1 MMRLVLA
8 CMAGQTPL
16 RPTSPV
22 HWPPSFGPCS
32 KIVGSNPCESSQRA
46 AISPPGPAP
55 ITATVLVIG
64 ELSHGWDPGAISLT
78 VRRRSGD
85 RTRRRRLRSRRGP
98 QEPGRQDRQT
108 HAAEVDRCKPL
119 INHGET
125 TADLV
130 WTIDKESIMGFTEP
144 NFPRVEPEAFLKAP
158 FLERVKTLT
167 LNWVENGYGV
177 PRMVHAI
184 YIVKLVFF
192 YALGGIVVATLT
204 SGLPAFWHVSEWWNQ
219 PIVYQKAILWTVLLE
234 TIGVAGS
241 WGPLAGKTK
250 PMLGGILYWA
260 RPGTIRLRPWRR
272 VPFTAGNRRTWF
284 DVALYLA
291 LIVSVIV
298 ALVLPGV
305 RSDSMSAAL
314 PENTSGLVNPT
325 LLIAPMVLLVM
336 IGLRDKTI
344 FLAARGEQYLPAL
357 FFFTVLP
364 FVDMIIALKLLIVVV
379 WVAAGVSKFGQHFTN
394 VIPPMVSNS
403 PTLPLKWL
411 KRAHYRNFPN
421 DLRPSHLAS
430 FMAHGPGTVVEILA
444 PLALLLSPWP
454 WLTFIAV
461 GIMVA
466 FHLFIISTFPLAV
479 PLEWNVLF
487 AYGAIFLFLGFP
499 NWDGYGIADMSS
511 PLLTVVILAGL
522 LFFPV
527 LGNLRPDLVSFLPA
541 MRQYAG
547 NWASAVWAF
556 APGAEEK
563 LNNVTR
569 SSPNQIDQLVAFGY
583 EPQWAEI
590 FNQQT
595 VGWRSM
601 HSQGRGLFSVLV
613 KNLPDIDTR
622 TVREAELV
630 CNSLIGFN
638 FGDGHLHNEDMIAAV
653 QDEAQFAP
661 GEPGVGW
668 VEPQAIGSKVQHS
681 KVIDAALGVTERGTW
696 KVTDA
701 VAEQPWLPN
710 GPIPLQVTW
719 TRRATG

>member
-1 MMRLVLA
+1 
-8 CMAGQTPL
+8 
-16 RPTSPV
+16 
-22 HWPPSFGPCS
+22 
-32 KIVGSNPCESSQRA
+32 
-46 AISPPGPAP
+46 
-55 ITATVLVIG
+55 
-64 ELSHGWDPGAISLT
+64 
-78 VRRRSGD
+78 
-85 RTRRRRLRSRRGP
+85 
-98 QEPGRQDRQT
+98 
-108 HAAEVDRCKPL
+108 
-119 INHGET
+119 
-125 TADLV
+125 
-130 WTIDKESIMGFTEP
+130 MGFTEP

-192 YALGGIVVATLT
+192 YTLGGIVVATLT

-219 PIVYQKAILWTVLLE
+219 PIVYEKAILWTILLE

-241 WGPLAGKTK
+241 WGPLAGKIK
-250 PMLGGILYWA
+250 PMTGGFRWWA
-260 RPGTIRLRPWRR
+260 GPGTIRLRPWKW
-272 VPFTAGNRRTWF
+272 VPFTEGDRRTWF
-284 DVALYLA
+284 DIVVYVAL
-291 LIVSVIV
+291 IISVAV
-298 ALVLPGV
+298 PLVLPGV
-305 RSDSMSAAL
+305 HRDSLSAVF
-314 PENTSGLVNPT
+314 PSNTSGLVHPG
-325 LLIAPMVLLVM
+325 LLIAPMVLLVL

-344 FLAARGEQYLPAL
+344 FLAAAGEKYLPAL

-379 WVAAGVSKFGQHFTN
+379 WVAAGVSKFGLHFTN
-394 VIPPMVSNS
+394 VISPMVSNS

-444 PLALLLSPWP
+444 PLTLLLSPWP

-511 PLLTVVILAGL
+511 PLLSVVILAGL

-563 LNNVTR
+563 LNRVTR
-569 SSPNQIDQLVAFGY
+569 SARNQVDQLVNFGY
-583 EPQWAEI
+583 EPLWSEI
-590 FNQQT
+590 LTQHIIA
-595 VGWRSM
+595 WRAM
-601 HSQGRGLFSVLV
+601 HSQGRGLYSVLL
-613 KNLPDIDTR
+613 KNLPDIDSR
-622 TVREAELV
+622 TVREGEMV

-638 FGDGHLHNEDMIAAV
+638 FGDGHLHNEDLIQAV
-653 QDEAQFAP
+653 QDEAKFEP
-661 GEPGVGW
+661 GELIVVW
-668 VEPQAIGSKVQHS
+668 VESQPIHRRIQHY
-681 KVIDAALGVTERGTW
+681 KVIDAALGVIERGTW
-696 KVTDA
+696 KVADA
-701 VAEQPWLPN
+701 VKEQPWLPN
-710 GPIPLQVTW
+710 GPIPLNATW
-719 TRRATG
+719 THPMTQPSDRSEAVA